1 MARTPLALAAGDG
14 DIVTKLAAA
23 EPELVHSTAT
33 PPFSSAYGSAR
44 PFFAHRLQARPPT
57 DPDATSRAE
66 LVKGAAGWPEA
77 DSATAGLQFDASAA
91 PGRWPAGPPLGSV
104 FGQPLVTVA
113 LQVLESITDT
123 VLAPTLTTYAALT
136 AESIA
141 IRRGL
146 TPTGNENGVAA
157 QPLVLD
163 ALQVA
168 VLSSETVPDPAF
180 VT

>member
-1 MARTPLALAAGDG
+1 MVAVALASQVSCAFG
-14 DIVTKLAAA
+14 TL
-23 EPELVHSTAT
+23 
-33 PPFSSAYGSAR
+33 
-44 PFFAHRLQARPPT
+44 PT

-91 PGRWPAGPPLGSV
+91 PGRWPAGPPLGGV

-123 VLAPTLTTYAALT
+123 VLAPTLTTYAVLT

-157 QPLVLD
+157 QPLVLG
-163 ALQVA
+163 ALQAA